1 MNRIDFPAALACIET
16 VTPGLPVESVAIDE
30 ALGRIIGADVVAR
43 ADYPRFDCSAMD
55 GFALVAAD
63 AVDASTDRPVRLDL
77 VGESRAGAAA
87 VPTSAPGACAIST
100 GAPIA
105 PPFDAVVA
113 KERVVRQP
121 SAIVLSEPVGL
132 GRNIRRR
139 GEDARQGDIVATCGQ
154 LVTPEVIGALCCFGV
169 PEIEAIRLPR
179 VVVLTTGDELRR
191 ASGSDYFVH
200 DSNGPMI
207 AAMMRQA
214 GLTPQIVSP
223 APDDPG
229 ALVTSIEQALAA
241 APDLIISTG
250 GISVGDHDQ
259 VPAALRAL
267 GATIHFR
274 GVAMRPGK
282 PVLFATLPNG
292 CLYFGLPGNPVAA
305 AVGARFFVIAAI
317 RAMLGLGRERG
328 SVVAIDVPGG
338 ADTVGTRIL
347 KARWRP
353 GPPPAVTLA
362 ADQRSH
368 TMRPLLD
375 CNSWVV
381 RSADPDGDPVW
392 TCFAMTP
399 SFAEGQDVESV
410 RLR

>member
-1 MNRIDFPAALACIET
+1 MNRIDFSAALSCIENVAPT
-16 VTPGLPVESVAIDE
+16 MPVEPVAIDA
-30 ALGRIIGADVVAR
+30 ALGRIIGPGVVAQ

-55 GFALVAAD
+55 GFAIVAAD
-63 AVDASTDRPVRLDL
+63 AANASLDRPVRLAL
-77 VGESRAGAAA
+77 IGESRAGAAA
-87 VPTSAPGACAIST
+87 SLASAPGACAIST
-100 GAPIA
+100 GAPIV
-105 PPFDAVVA
+105 PPFDAMVA
-113 KERVVRQP
+113 KERVVRDGP
-121 SAIVLSEPVGL
+121 AILLTESVGL

-139 GEDARQGDIVATCGQ
+139 GEDARQGDLVAVRGK

-169 PEIEAIRLPR
+169 PEIDAIRLPR

-191 ASGSDYFVH
+191 ARGEGEHFVH

-214 GLTPQIVSP
+214 GLAPQLVTP
-223 APDDPG
+223 APDDRG

-250 GISVGDHDQ
+250 GVSVGDHDQ
-259 VPAALRAL
+259 VPAALQAL

-282 PVLFATLPNG
+282 PVLFASLPNG

-317 RAMLGLGRERG
+317 RAMLGLQRERG
-328 SVVAIDVPGG
+328 WAVAVDAPGG
-338 ADTVGTRIL
+338 PDNVGTRIL
-347 KARWRP
+347 KARWHP

-381 RSADPDGDPVW
+381 RSIGPDGDAGW

-399 SFAEGQDVESV
+399 SFAEG
-410 RLR
+410 